1 MSAVRIH
8 GTLAR
13 RPEARRDLAGC
24 WWLVLEVAPERGS
37 ARLAG
42 RQRFGDSA
50 AAAIACRNSAWHL
63 RAGARVLVEA
73 TGIDAEAKGCAQLL
87 GIDHVEALAEPE
99 RDAMEAVYGGDE
111 GDYDLGLDGRPNR
124 YRA

>member
-8 GTLAR
+8 GTLVR

-42 RQRFGDSA
+42 RQRFGDTP

-63 RAGARVLVEA
+63 RAGSRCQSR
-73 TGIDAEAKGCAQLL
+73 AERSRGECPKRS
-87 GIDHVEALAEPE
+87 P
-99 RDAMEAVYGGDE
+99 MS
-111 GDYDLGLDGRPNR
+111 
-124 YRA
+124 